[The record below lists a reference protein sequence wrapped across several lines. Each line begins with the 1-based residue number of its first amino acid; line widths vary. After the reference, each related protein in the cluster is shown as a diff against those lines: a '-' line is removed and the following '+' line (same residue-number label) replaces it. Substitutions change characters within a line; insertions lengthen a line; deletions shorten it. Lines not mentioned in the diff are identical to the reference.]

1 MTRAK
6 DLNAPEHWLAWL
18 RACAADEW
26 SSKKLQLPGSLA
38 MLTGQDTRT
47 LGAVAHCW
55 SLYARSDQAGQSG
68 ALAAVRALLPAL
80 QTKCHGFARELIAQS
95 LDWSDRDR
103 LWPLV
108 QPGPDAARERAERFF
123 EGRLG
128 KGEHL
133 HPAIVSGRSATS
145 ITLPELIELLGGDP

>member
-6 DLNAPEHWLAWL
+6 DLNAPENWLAWL

-26 SSKKLQLPGSLA
+26 SAKKLQLPPGGIA

-68 ALAAVRALLPAL
+68 ALAAVCDKHGVGFLVTPFDIEAVDLLEDIGVTAYKIASGDL
-80 QTKCHGFARELIAQS
+80 SALIAFFSSS
-95 LDWSDRDR
+95 L
-103 LWPLV
+103 
-108 QPGPDAARERAERFF
+108 
-123 EGRLG
+123 
-128 KGEHL
+128 
-133 HPAIVSGRSATS
+133 S
-145 ITLPELIELLGGDP
+145 I